1 MVIEGEY
8 QGTPDLPFP
17 PMTHIIIKAKG
28 ASANPSD
35 MEGLIKQVA
44 NGSRGQRP
52 ELNLPC

>member
-35 MEGLIKQVA
+35 KEGLLRQSA
-44 NGSRGQRP
+44 NGSR
-52 ELNLPC
+52 E